1 MAGFGAVV
9 NNTKQEMPLI
19 KDSPSLT
26 NYKISILARKSFK
39 PFPPIF
45 IRATQ
50 HSNTGTTNAHAIIP
64 SHFSSNM
71 PEIFAFFKDIFQTK
85 APKKSPLVLRTVVL
99 LFAVVCGVYIFSICM
114 RQTANFGSTDSLRY
128 LVDPLCSTPRNVEK
142 WEIPLLHFPKP
153 QTFSREECV
162 CNPVRFFAILSM
174 QRSGSGWFETLLNS
188 HINVS
193 SNGEIFNVRARR
205 SNASMIIKTLDTV
218 YNLDV
223 LTSSSKN
230 ECLAA
235 VGFKWMLNQ
244 GIMVHH
250 EEIVDYFKRR
260 GVSTIFLL
268 RRNPLRRLISLL
280 ANTYDKDAK
289 LLNGTHKSH
298 VHSAHEAQ
306 VLAKYKPTVNMSLL
320 IPNLRSTLRT
330 SATALDYFK
339 NTRHIVF
346 YYEDIV
352 SNRTKLTDVQEFL
365 GLPIRNLTSL
375 QVRIHNGALS
385 NQVENWDE
393 VQEKLKGTVYEQF
406 LHTD

>member
-1 MAGFGAVV
+1 
-9 NNTKQEMPLI
+9 
-19 KDSPSLT
+19 
-26 NYKISILARKSFK
+26 
-39 PFPPIF
+39 
-45 IRATQ
+45 
-50 HSNTGTTNAHAIIP
+50 
-64 SHFSSNM
+64 M
-71 PEIFAFFKDIFQTK
+71 PEIFVFFKDIFQTK

-298 VHSAHEAQ
+298 VHSAHEVSLQSRYAHFCWSYELSTYYVSRFSLSCLQAQ

-375 QVRIHNGALS
+375 QVRIHNGELS